1 MKLAPSDIA
10 VCREHVERVLQVIS
24 AQLRETDPS
33 DVAGPLARCANRLN
47 DEPAP
52 PAEEVTL
59 LLRTTLAAGM
69 LRVAR
74 GQLQWQHLAA
84 LAPAFDA
91 TLRRPADENPL
102 LGFTPGPD
110 DRGPRRAFWAPPAKV
125 WLWEARIAM
134 PEPLKQGLA
143 EEVVAAREEYQ
154 QDLAGEE
161 PLPADDAVLAEAAD
175 AAGEAPAAE
184 SSPPEPPA
192 QIYDPEQKPP
202 PPVRFLPEHAPVVP
216 LFRHYA
222 LVVEQALDTIA
233 LLNAHR
239 LERTL
244 SEAPDEELRIWEL
257 LDAAITTGPD
267 LVENA
272 EHWWAEN
279 LDSPDEWKI
288 WAPCYVL
295 GSLEDARAPL
305 ALDRILNDLDP
316 EMTEQVV
323 AAAQGLHLARG
334 SSVGL
339 LVRELRRSP
348 NPLKRAVGVSAA
360 SYRKELSPEDIAT
373 HLADPSAA
381 VVEAA
386 LTAAGRSTQLTLE
399 AQDRLVPFL
408 FSGVPGFVRAA
419 AKALLLHGRPEP
431 YRELEHGTLEREL
444 GGHLLE
450 FLVWTGS
457 ERDVPRIERFVQGRE
472 LSGEQLQ
479 QIALFGHPAMW
490 AFLAHFLSDEDLQ
503 DDAVAALTL
512 LLGVGVSDEQR
523 FQPGAWE
530 AQLGR
535 VAPALHTRYRLG
547 RPFHTGSVQEE
558 HQLRRVSY
566 RALESRLD
574 EMAIRTGTRVDTP
587 LHGWTGDSEGRLQV
601 ELMKLHQTA
610 SALRVG
616 SWDVRGRG

>member
-1 MKLAPSDIA
+1 MKLAP
-10 VCREHVERVLQVIS
+10 REHALCRDTVEEALQVI
-24 AQLRETDPS
+24 AAELRDTDPS
-33 DVAGPLARCANRLN
+33 DVVGPLARCANRLH

-52 PAEEVTL
+52 PADEVTL

-74 GQLQWQHLAA
+74 GQLEWRHLEA

-91 TLRRPADENPL
+91 ALRRPMEESPL
-102 LGFTPGPD
+102 LGFSPGPED
-110 DRGPRRAFWAPPAKV
+110 QKSRRALWSAPAKV

-134 PEPLKQGLA
+134 PEPLKEALA
-143 EEVVAAREEYQ
+143 DEVVAAREEYQ
-154 QDLAGEE
+154 EDLTGEVDA
-161 PLPADDAVLAEAAD
+161 PPDDATEEATEAA
-175 AAGEAPAAE
+175 AE
-184 SSPPEPPA
+184 EPPA
-192 QIYDPEQKPP
+192 APQAPEPSTGIYDPKKESP
-202 PPVRFLPEHAPVVP
+202 PPVRLLPELAPMVP

-267 LVENA
+267 LVETA

-295 GSLEDARAPL
+295 GSLEDSRSPL

-334 SSVGL
+334 SSIGL

-348 NPLKRAVGVSAA
+348 NALKRAVGVWTA
-360 SYRKELSPEDIAT
+360 SYRQELSPEDVAT
-373 HLADPSAA
+373 HLADPSAV
-381 VVEAA
+381 VVEASLA
-386 LTAAGRSTQLTLE
+386 AAGRLTQLPLPD
-399 AQDRLVPFL
+399 QDRLVPFL
-408 FSGVPGFVRAA
+408 HSRVPGFVRAA

-431 YRELEHGTLEREL
+431 YRHLEHGTLERDL
-444 GGHLLE
+444 GVHLLE

-457 ERDVPRIERFVQGRE
+457 ERDVPRVERFVQGRE

-535 VAPALHTRYRLG
+535 VAPDAHTRYRLG
-547 RPFHTGSVQEE
+547 KPFHTGSVQEE
-558 HQLRRVSY
+558 YQLRRVSY

-601 ELMKLHQTA
+601 QLMKLYQTA
-610 SALRVG
+610 GAIRMG
-616 SWDVRGRG
+616 SWDVRVRG